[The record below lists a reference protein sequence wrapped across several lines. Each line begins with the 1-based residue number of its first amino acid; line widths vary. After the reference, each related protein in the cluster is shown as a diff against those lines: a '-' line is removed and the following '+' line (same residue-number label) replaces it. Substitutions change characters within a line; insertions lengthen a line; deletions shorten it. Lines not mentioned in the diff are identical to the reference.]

1 VRPGDVVGRYGGD
14 EFTIMVPGITS
25 LRAIQLATR
34 LTRPAARVFGDDG
47 KPVAFTV
54 SIGIAECKPCH
65 DLPTLLARADV
76 AMYEAK
82 RAGGGSWRIFDD
94 PELPAAD
101 VPALT
106 PAS

>member
-1 VRPGDVVGRYGGD
+1 
-14 EFTIMVPGITS
+14 MLPGITS
-25 LRAIQLATR
+25 PQAIQLATR
-34 LTRPAARVFGDDG
+34 LTRPAPRVLGRDG

-54 SIGIAECKPCH
+54 SVGIAECHPYN